1 IDAVVSGVKE
11 AACYTEYYRSRTNR
25 EFYKVWV
32 LCQIPRKK
40 AEQDVADFAKNISA
54 PYSIRYKLS
63 AYSPILLYMEYVGI
77 LFRIA
82 GGLCLFLYGMKVM
95 SDGIQQAA
103 GDRLQRALNFM
114 TKNRFIGVI
123 TGAVVTTII
132 QSSSATTVMV
142 VSFVNAGLLTL
153 TQSIGVIMG
162 ANIGTTTTAWVVS
175 LIGFKIDISAI
186 ALPAVGIGFIMGAAK
201 WKYRDL
207 GIAFL
212 GFGFIFLGLQFL
224 TSALPTVDPE
234 SLAFIRR
241 ISDLG
246 LVSVLIAVAV
256 STGVTLLMH
265 SSAATITL
273 IIALAF
279 GNVIAFKM
287 AAAMILGANIGTT
300 IDAIL
305 AAIGTR
311 IAARQTALVH
321 VLFNVVGSLVA
332 LVFFRPLLFLVEVLV
347 PGSADGPT
355 IAAHLAMFHT
365 VFNVFCTLAFLPFVS
380 QFAALV
386 SFLIKEKPGQEPQTR
401 QPYKLEYSSGAIQNS
416 PELNILRAQKEIRDM
431 AGIASS
437 MFAQASSALRSLKQ
451 AGNREAAVAA
461 LIKDL
466 QEKEETADE
475 MREELTQFLIECT
488 RQRLSH
494 QSDRKVSMLLRII
507 ADLEDMTDDCYSVS
521 LILER
526 SVKKNLLFKEKEME
540 ALAPYVGLVEEF
552 LEFVGKQLGNRITLK
567 QILYARDLEGRIDKS
582 RNKLRKM
589 GRKRIEAGE
598 NVKMELLFID
608 LVKRIEKLGDWCSN
622 ISEVLAKTG

>member
-1 IDAVVSGVKE
+1 M
-11 AACYTEYYRSRTNR
+11 
-25 EFYKVWV
+25 
-32 LCQIPRKK
+32 Q
-40 AEQDVADFAKNISA
+40 
-54 PYSIRYKLS
+54 
-63 AYSPILLYMEYVGI
+63 YVEI
-77 LFRIA
+77 LFRLI

-114 TKNRFIGVI
+114 TRNRFIGVL
-123 TGAVVTTII
+123 TGAVVTTVI

-175 LIGFKIDISAI
+175 LIGFKIDISTI
-186 ALPAVGIGFIMGAAK
+186 ALPAVGVGFILGAIK
-201 WKYRDL
+201 WKHREL
-207 GIAFL
+207 GTAFL
-212 GFGFIFLGLQFL
+212 GFGFIFLGLQFI
-224 TSALPTVDPE
+224 SGSLPTINPE
-234 SLAFIRR
+234 FLVFIRQ

-246 LVSVLIAVAV
+246 FLSLLIALAV
-256 STGVTLLMH
+256 STGVTLLVH

-279 GNVIAFKM
+279 GNVITFEI

-311 IAARQTALVH
+311 TAARQTALVH
-321 VLFNVVGSLVA
+321 VLFNVVGSIAA
-332 LVFFRPLLFLVEVLV
+332 LVFFRPLLFLVDVLT
-347 PGSADGPT
+347 PGLPNGPN

-365 VFNVFCTLAFLPFVS
+365 IFNVFCTLMFLPFVH
-380 QFAALV
+380 QFAVLV
-386 SFLIKEKPGQEPQTR
+386 SFLIKNKPEEQPQGR
-401 QPYKLEYSSGAIQNS
+401 APYKLEYSSGVIQNS

-437 MFAQASSALRSLKQ
+437 MFAEASSALQSLKKV
-451 AGNREAAVAA
+451 EETAVDA
-461 LIKDL
+461 LIRDM
-466 QEKEETADE
+466 QEKEEIADE
-475 MREELTQFLIECT
+475 MREELTRFLIECT
-488 RQRLSH
+488 HQPLSR
-494 QSDRKVSMLLRII
+494 QSDRKVSLLLRII
-507 ADLEDMTDDCYSVS
+507 ADLEDMTDDCCGISY
-521 LILER
+521 ILER
-526 SVKKNLLFKEKEME
+526 SVKKDLIFKEQEMA

-552 LEFVGKQLGNRITLK
+552 LAFVQKQLGSRNTMK
-567 QILYARDLEGRIDKS
+567 QIFYARDLESRIDKS
-582 RNKLRKM
+582 RDKLRKM

-598 NVKMELLFID
+598 KVKTELLFID

-622 ISEVLAKTG
+622 ISESLARIG

>member
-1 IDAVVSGVKE
+1 
-11 AACYTEYYRSRTNR
+11 
-25 EFYKVWV
+25 
-32 LCQIPRKK
+32 
-40 AEQDVADFAKNISA
+40 
-54 PYSIRYKLS
+54 
-63 AYSPILLYMEYVGI
+63 MEYVGI
-77 LFRIA
+77 LFRIV

-114 TKNRFIGVI
+114 TRNRFIGVL
-123 TGAVVTTII
+123 TGAVITTVI

-142 VSFVNAGLLTL
+142 VSFVNAGLLSL

-175 LIGFKIDISAI
+175 LIGFKFDISVI
-186 ALPAVGIGFIMGAAK
+186 ALPAIGAGFILGAVK
-201 WKYRDL
+201 WKHRDL
-207 GIAFL
+207 GTAFL

-224 TSALPTVDPE
+224 TDALPTVDPE
-234 SLAFIRR
+234 SLTFIKQ
-241 ISDLG
+241 ISNLG
-246 LVSVLIAVAV
+246 FVSILIALAV

-279 GNVIAFKM
+279 GKAINFEI

-305 AAIGTR
+305 AAIGTKT
-311 IAARQTALVH
+311 AAKQAALVH
-321 VLFNVVGSLVA
+321 VLFNVVGSVIA
-332 LVFFRPLLFLVEVLV
+332 LVFFRPLLFLVDLMV
-347 PGSADGPT
+347 PGPANGPN
-355 IAAHLAMFHT
+355 IASHLAMFHT
-365 VFNVFCTLAFLPFVS
+365 VFNMFCTLVFLPFVS

-386 SFLIKEKPGQEPQTR
+386 AFIIKDKPGQEPQTR

-437 MFAQASSALRSLKQ
+437 MFAQASSALHSLKQ
-451 AGNREAAVAA
+451 AENREAVIDA
-461 LIKDL
+461 LIRDL

-475 MREELTQFLIECT
+475 MREELTRFLIECT
-488 RQRLSH
+488 HQQLSH
-494 QSDRKVSMLLRII
+494 HSDRKVSMLLRII
-507 ADLEDMTDDCYSVS
+507 ADLEDMTDDCYSIS
-521 LILER
+521 FILER
-526 SVKKNLLFKEKEME
+526 SVKKDLIFKEKEME
-540 ALAPYVGLVEEF
+540 ALTPYIGLVEEF
-552 LEFVGKQLGNRITLK
+552 LDFVGKQLGNRISLK
-567 QILYARDLEGRIDKS
+567 QILYARDLESRIDKS
-582 RNKLRKM
+582 RDRLRKL

-598 NVKMELLFID
+598 NVKTELLFID

>member
-1 IDAVVSGVKE
+1 
-11 AACYTEYYRSRTNR
+11 
-25 EFYKVWV
+25 
-32 LCQIPRKK
+32 
-40 AEQDVADFAKNISA
+40 
-54 PYSIRYKLS
+54 
-63 AYSPILLYMEYVGI
+63 
-77 LFRIA
+77 
-82 GGLCLFLYGMKVM
+82 MKVM

-114 TKNRFIGVI
+114 TGNRFIGVL

-153 TQSIGVIMG
+153 TQAIGVIMG

-175 LIGFKIDISAI
+175 LIGFKFDISAI
-186 ALPAVGIGFIMGAAK
+186 ALPALGIGFIMGAVK

-207 GIAFL
+207 GTAFL

-224 TSALPTVDPE
+224 TDALPTVDPE
-234 SLAFIRR
+234 SLTFINQ
-241 ISDLG
+241 ISDMG
-246 LVSVLIAVAV
+246 FVSVLIAIAV
-256 STGVTLLMH
+256 STGVTLVMH
-265 SSAATITL
+265 SSAAAITL
-273 IIALAF
+273 IITLAF
-279 GNVIAFKM
+279 GRVINFEM

-311 IAARQTALVH
+311 TAAKQTALVH
-321 VLFNVVGSLVA
+321 VLFNVVGSIVVLVC
-332 LVFFRPLLFLVEVLV
+332 FKPILFLVDLII
-347 PGSADGPT
+347 PGPANGPN
-355 IAAHLAMFHT
+355 IASHLALFHT
-365 VFNVFCTLAFLPFVS
+365 IFNVFCTIVFLPFVS

-386 SFLIKEKPGQEPQTR
+386 AFLIKDKPGQEPQTR

-437 MFAQASSALRSLKQ
+437 MFAQASSALRSLRQ
-451 AGNREAAVAA
+451 VEDREAEVNT
-461 LIKDL
+461 LIRDL
-466 QEKEETADE
+466 QEKEEIADE
-475 MREELTQFLIECT
+475 MREELTRFLIACT
-488 RQRLSH
+488 RQQLSR
-494 QSDRKVSMLLRII
+494 QSDRKVSMLLRVI
-507 ADLEDMTDDCYSVS
+507 ADIEDMTDDCYGIS

-526 SVKKNLLFKEKEME
+526 SVKKDLIFKEKEME

-552 LEFVGKQLGNRITLK
+552 LDFVGEQLGSRVSLK
-567 QILYARDLEGRIDKS
+567 QILYARDLESRIDKS
-582 RNKLRKM
+582 RDKLRKM

-598 NVKMELLFID
+598 NVKTELLFID